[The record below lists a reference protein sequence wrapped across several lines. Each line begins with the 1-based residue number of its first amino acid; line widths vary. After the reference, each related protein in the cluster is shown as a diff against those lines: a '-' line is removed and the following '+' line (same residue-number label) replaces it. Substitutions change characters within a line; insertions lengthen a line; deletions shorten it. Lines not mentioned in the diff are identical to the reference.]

1 VILLNKFSLTIKEY
15 HMKILLYFLSAII
28 LIVSCDSRPTLS
40 ERETFIQKVDAF
52 QFLSDYHHQLHIMIG
67 EEEGNGDKAF
77 QEFLGAIKKLDNPE
91 LVPVVSSL
99 NRIKE
104 FSVASEAIMKLDYL
118 VDYYQSGLSLQVEAI
133 LRGYGYLRAF
143 PIDSALIIYNK
154 LHSES

>member
-1 VILLNKFSLTIKEY
+1 
-15 HMKILLYFLSAII
+15 MKILLYFLSITI
-28 LIVSCDSRPTLS
+28 LTVSCDSRSTLS
-40 ERETFIQKVDAF
+40 ERETFMQKVDAF

-143 PIDSALIIYNK
+143 PIDSALIIYDK
-154 LHSES
+154 LDSES

>member
-1 VILLNKFSLTIKEY
+1 
-15 HMKILLYFLSAII
+15 MKILLYFLSAFI
-28 LIVSCDSRPTLS
+28 LIVSCDSSSTLS

-104 FSVASEAIMKLDYL
+104 FSVASESVMELDYL
-118 VDYYQSGLSLQVEAI
+118 IDYYQSGLSLQIEAI
-133 LRGYGYLRAF
+133 LRGYGYLKTF
-143 PIDSALIIYNK
+143 PIDSALIIYDK
-154 LHSES
+154 LDSES

>member
-1 VILLNKFSLTIKEY
+1 
-15 HMKILLYFLSAII
+15 MKILLYFLSAFI
-28 LIVSCDSRPTLS
+28 LIVSCDSSSTLS

-77 QEFLGAIKKLDNPE
+77 QEFLGAIKKIDNPE

-133 LRGYGYLRAF
+133 LRGYGYLKTF
-143 PIDSALIIYNK
+143 PIDSALIIYDK
-154 LHSES
+154 LDFES

>member
-1 VILLNKFSLTIKEY
+1 
-15 HMKILLYFLSAII
+15 MKILLYFLSAFI
-28 LIVSCDSRPTLS
+28 LIVSCDSSSTLS

-133 LRGYGYLRAF
+133 LRGYGYLKTF

>member
-1 VILLNKFSLTIKEY
+1 
-15 HMKILLYFLSAII
+15 MKILLYFLSITI
-28 LIVSCDSRPTLS
+28 LTVSCDSRSTLS

-67 EEEGNGDKAF
+67 EEEGSGDKAF

-133 LRGYGYLRAF
+133 LRGYGYLKTF
-143 PIDSALIIYNK
+143 PIDSALIIYDR
-154 LHSES
+154 LDAE

>member
-1 VILLNKFSLTIKEY
+1 
-15 HMKILLYFLSAII
+15 MKILLYFLSITI
-28 LIVSCDSRPTLS
+28 LTVSCDSRSAIS
-40 ERETFIQKVDAF
+40 ERDTFIQKVDAF

-104 FSVASEAIMKLDYL
+104 FSVASEAIMELDYL

-133 LRGYGYLRAF
+133 LRGYGYLKTF
-143 PIDSALIIYNK
+143 PIDSALIIYDR
-154 LHSES
+154 LDAES

>member
-1 VILLNKFSLTIKEY
+1 
-15 HMKILLYFLSAII
+15 MKILLYFLSTII

-99 NRIKE
+99 NGIKE
-104 FSVASEAIMKLDYL
+104 FSVASEAIMELDYL
-118 VDYYQSGLSLQVEAI
+118 VDYYQSGLFLQVEAI

>member
-1 VILLNKFSLTIKEY
+1 
-15 HMKILLYFLSAII
+15 MKILLYFLSTTI
-28 LIVSCDSRPTLS
+28 LIVSCDSKSTLS
-40 ERETFIQKVDAF
+40 GRETFIQKVDAF
-52 QFLSDYHHQLHIMIG
+52 QFLNDYHHQLHIMIG

-133 LRGYGYLRAF
+133 LRGYGYLKTF
-143 PIDSALIIYNK
+143 PIDSALIIYDR
-154 LHSES
+154 LDAE

>member
-1 VILLNKFSLTIKEY
+1 
-15 HMKILLYFLSAII
+15 MKILLYFLSAFI

-99 NRIKE
+99 NRIKK
-104 FSVASEAIMKLDYL
+104 FSVASEAIMELDYL
-118 VDYYQSGLSLQVEAI
+118 VDYYQSGLSLQIEAI
-133 LRGYGYLRAF
+133 LRGYGYLKTF
-143 PIDSALIIYNK
+143 PIDSALIIYDK
-154 LHSES
+154 LDSES

>member
-1 VILLNKFSLTIKEY
+1 
-15 HMKILLYFLSAII
+15 MKILLYFLSTII

-99 NRIKE
+99 NRIKK
-104 FSVASEAIMKLDYL
+104 FSVASEAIMELDYL

-133 LRGYGYLRAF
+133 LRGYGYLRTF

>member
-1 VILLNKFSLTIKEY
+1 
-15 HMKILLYFLSAII
+15 MKILLYFLSITI
-28 LIVSCDSRPTLS
+28 LTVSCDSRSAIS
-40 ERETFIQKVDAF
+40 ERDTFIQKVDAF

-91 LVPVVSSL
+91 LVPVLSSL

-104 FSVASEAIMKLDYL
+104 FSVASKDIMKLDYL

-133 LRGYGYLRAF
+133 LRGYGYLKTF
-143 PIDSALIIYNK
+143 PIDSALIIYDR
-154 LHSES
+154 LDAE

>member
-1 VILLNKFSLTIKEY
+1 
-15 HMKILLYFLSAII
+15 MKILLYFLSAFI
-28 LIVSCDSRPTLS
+28 LIVSCDSSSTLS

-91 LVPVVSSL
+91 LVPVVSSF

-104 FSVASEAIMKLDYL
+104 FSVASESVMELDYL
-118 VDYYQSGLSLQVEAI
+118 IDYYQSGLSLQVEAI
-133 LRGYGYLRAF
+133 LRGYGYLKIF
-143 PIDSALIIYNK
+143 PIDSALIIYDK
-154 LHSES
+154 LDSES

>member
-1 VILLNKFSLTIKEY
+1 
-15 HMKILLYFLSAII
+15 MKILLYFLSAFI
-28 LIVSCDSRPTLS
+28 LIVSCDSSSTLS

-133 LRGYGYLRAF
+133 LRGYGYLKTF
-143 PIDSALIIYNK
+143 PIDSALIIYDR
-154 LHSES
+154 LDSE

>member
-1 VILLNKFSLTIKEY
+1 
-15 HMKILLYFLSAII
+15 MKILLYFLSITI
-28 LIVSCDSRPTLS
+28 LTVSCDSRSTLS

-133 LRGYGYLRAF
+133 LRGYGYLKTF
-143 PIDSALIIYNK
+143 PIDSALIIYDR
-154 LHSES
+154 LYAE

>member
-1 VILLNKFSLTIKEY
+1 
-15 HMKILLYFLSAII
+15 MKILLYFFSTII

-133 LRGYGYLRAF
+133 LRGYGYLKTF
-143 PIDSALIIYNK
+143 PIDSALIIYDK
-154 LHSES
+154 LDSES

>member
-1 VILLNKFSLTIKEY
+1 
-15 HMKILLYFLSAII
+15 MKILLYFLSAFI
-28 LIVSCDSRPTLS
+28 LIVSCDSSSTLS

-133 LRGYGYLRAF
+133 LRGYGYLKTF
-143 PIDSALIIYNK
+143 PIDSALIIYDR
-154 LHSES
+154 LDAE

>member
-1 VILLNKFSLTIKEY
+1 
-15 HMKILLYFLSAII
+15 MKILLYFLSTII
-28 LIVSCDSRPTLS
+28 LIVSCDSSSTLS

-91 LVPVVSSL
+91 LVPVVSSF

-104 FSVASEAIMKLDYL
+104 FSVASESVMELDYL
-118 VDYYQSGLSLQVEAI
+118 IDYYQSGLSLQVEAI
-133 LRGYGYLRAF
+133 LRGYGYLKTF
-143 PIDSALIIYNK
+143 PIDSALIIYDR
-154 LHSES
+154 LYAES